1 VKITLSDRN
10 STLHELLALY
20 KTKNVIPYDRRRI
33 RERVS
38 TISCVTLKHLHELD
52 LRVLFDYQMFPENIL
67 SSACEWRIERRPMQ
81 VGDTILQ
88 QINIPPL
95 QALSLRILVAT
106 RVCEIIDLPHR
117 KGFSYEALEGHVEKG
132 ISTFTVEQQAGAI
145 VASIHTLSAPGSALT
160 TVIGP
165 FFSIPYQ
172 AYCTKQA
179 LRRMQLH
186 IEQP

>member
-1 VKITLSDRN
+1 MKIYLRDHIDTLDQ
-10 STLHELLALY
+10 HIEQY
-20 KTKNVIPYDRRRI
+20 KTKRVIPYDRRRI

-38 TISCVTLKHLHELD
+38 TITCVTLKHLHELD
-52 LRVLFDYQMFPENIL
+52 LRVLFDYRMFPENIM
-67 SSACEWRIERRPMQ
+67 SSACEWRIERRPMR

-106 RVCEIIDLPHR
+106 RICEIIDLPHR
-117 KGFSYEALEGHVEKG
+117 KGFRYEAMEGHVERG
-132 ISTFTVEQQAGAI
+132 ISTFTVEQQAATV

-160 TVIGP
+160 TMVGP

-172 AYCTKQA
+172 TYCTKQA
-179 LRRMQLH
+179 LRRMQHH
-186 IEQP
+186 IEQQ